1 MPSSAT
7 SHTSQYKEPKEP
19 PLVVKVPALQSF
31 EPCMLLEM
39 NLERERRQLVFHIKT
54 AQTSEQVRALKT
66 AVKTWLEKDPED
78 AVIKRAGR
86 ELKKKEAWLK
96 MKGEWH

>member
-1 MPSSAT
+1 
-7 SHTSQYKEPKEP
+7 
-19 PLVVKVPALQSF
+19 
-31 EPCMLLEM
+31 MLLEM

-54 AQTSEQVRALKT
+54 AHTPEQVRALQA
-66 AVKTWLEKDPED
+66 AVQDWLVKNPED
-78 AVIKRAGR
+78 AAIKRACR